1 MLAVVIAGGGC
12 GGTSSGPG
20 LVPAEGVVLLDDKP
34 LGNAS
39 VRLVPTGE
47 TRGDRASIAMT
58 DAAGKFA
65 VGSADG
71 KHKGTAIGSY
81 QVVISKLVK
90 PDGSDFIPD
99 PNVGPDETG
108 GYKELLPATYSDPAQ
123 STLTAEVP
131 AGGTKGLEFKLR
143 GKKK

>member
-1 MLAVVIAGGGC
+1 
-12 GGTSSGPG
+12 SPSGPA
-20 LVPAEGVVLLDDKP
+20 LVPAEGTVLLDDKP
-34 LGNAS
+34 LGRAS
-39 VRLVPTGE
+39 VRLVPVGE

-58 DAAGKFA
+58 DSAGEFA
-65 VGSADG
+65 GASAGGKSKGASVGLRQD
-71 KHKGTAIGSY
+71 
-81 QVVISKLVK
+81 VISKFVK

-143 GKKK
+143 SKKK